1 MLEVIEKLLILQ
13 ERDRRI
19 LHLQR
24 ELESVDPQR
33 RAVLTKAEKAEAAL
47 EHARQKTRHL
57 EGERKKLELEVSSR
71 QERIERYSLQQ
82 FQTKKNEEYRALTH
96 EIDTCKAEIA
106 KIEDQELD
114 IMEQAEAAHGAVSD
128 LAANAA
134 TVKEKSARQ
143 LADLAARED
152 TLKKHLAEAIEG
164 RLALAGAAGEAGLAI
179 YERLRKNKGERVV
192 VGVEHG
198 ACGGCHMKLPAQVV
212 LECRGDQNIV
222 TCPNCGR
229 ILYYTREMD
238 MAVAE

>member
-96 EIDTCKAEIA
+96 EIDTCKA
-106 KIEDQELD
+106 
-114 IMEQAEAAHGAVSD
+114 
-128 LAANAA
+128 
-134 TVKEKSARQ
+134 
-143 LADLAARED
+143 
-152 TLKKHLAEAIEG
+152 
-164 RLALAGAAGEAGLAI
+164 
-179 YERLRKNKGERVV
+179 
-192 VGVEHG
+192 
-198 ACGGCHMKLPAQVV
+198 
-212 LECRGDQNIV
+212 
-222 TCPNCGR
+222 
-229 ILYYTREMD
+229 
-238 MAVAE
+238 

>member
-19 LHLQR
+19 LQLQR

-33 RAVLTKAEKAEAAL
+33 RAVLTKAERVEAAL
-47 EHARQKTRHL
+47 ENARQKARHL
-57 EGERKKLELEVSSR
+57 EGERKKLELEVSAR

-82 FQTKKNEEYRALTH
+82 FQTKKNEEYRALTR
-96 EIDTCKAEIA
+96 EIDTCKAEIV
-106 KIEDQELD
+106 KLEDQELD
-114 IMEQAEAAHGAVSD
+114 IMEQAEVAHRAISD

-134 TVKEKSARQ
+134 TVKEESARQ
-143 LADLAARED
+143 LADLAVRED
-152 TLKKHLAEAIEG
+152 TLKQHLAEAIEG
-164 RLALAGAAGEAGLAI
+164 RSTLAEAAGEAGLAI

-212 LECRGDQNIV
+212 IECRGNQNIV